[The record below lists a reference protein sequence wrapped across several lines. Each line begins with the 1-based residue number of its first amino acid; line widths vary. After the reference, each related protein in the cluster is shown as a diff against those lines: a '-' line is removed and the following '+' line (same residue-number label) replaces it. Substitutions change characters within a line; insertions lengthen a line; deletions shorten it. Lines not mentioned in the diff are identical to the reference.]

1 MDCERNVVRGVVDTR
16 VFPREPQPR
25 SWQKADET
33 AGLTETSA
41 NLTASKRTVNRTNT
55 HTQAC
60 ARAQSPRRR
69 KSLTIQRT
77 SYLHYQPVPG
87 FQSAS
92 LASPLGPRGR
102 HLPDANEKIP
112 LAEAYTFFSH

>member
-1 MDCERNVVRGVVDTR
+1 MLYGVVGTR

-55 HTQAC
+55 LTHKR
-60 ARAQSPRRR
+60 ARAP
-69 KSLTIQRT
+69 KAPEDESL
-77 SYLHYQPVPG
+77 
-87 FQSAS
+87 
-92 LASPLGPRGR
+92 
-102 HLPDANEKIP
+102 
-112 LAEAYTFFSH
+112 